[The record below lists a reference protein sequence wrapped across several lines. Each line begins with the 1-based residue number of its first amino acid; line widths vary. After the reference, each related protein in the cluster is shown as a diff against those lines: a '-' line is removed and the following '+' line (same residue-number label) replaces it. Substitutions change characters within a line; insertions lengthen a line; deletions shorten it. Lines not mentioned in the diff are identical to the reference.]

1 MEAVCEG
8 IADSG
13 ITAVQIG
20 LGPTP
25 MLYFAVQHFGVD
37 GGIQITGSH
46 NPAGYNGFK
55 MLIGPHTMHGEALLE
70 LVRVA
75 ESGDFAGGNAPQEY
89 RSISDDYV
97 EALLTRVGD
106 CGALRCAWDPGN
118 GAVGAVLSRVVERL
132 DGQHVVI
139 NEVVDGAFPA
149 HHPDPTEE
157 KNLADLRALVKT
169 DRCDI
174 GFAFDGDGDRLGI
187 VDRFGRIV
195 WPDQYLALLARSV
208 LKKRPGAKIIA
219 DVKASDALFESIAKA
234 GGQPVMWK
242 TGHSLIKRKMQE
254 IDAPLAGEMSG
265 HVFFADRWFGFDD
278 ALYAALRVLEVLE
291 EEGIT
296 MDAFFDRLPK
306 KVNTPEIRLL
316 CDDDIKFS
324 IISAIHSEINGAGA
338 KMIDIDGM
346 RVKSGNGWW
355 LLRASNT
362 QPALIVRCEADDA
375 ESLFRIKSE
384 LANVLK
390 RIGVDHAPLLS

>member
-1 MEAVCEG
+1 
-8 IADSG
+8 
-13 ITAVQIG
+13 
-20 LGPTP
+20 
-25 MLYFAVQHFGVD
+25 
-37 GGIQITGSH
+37 
-46 NPAGYNGFK
+46 
-55 MLIGPHTMHGEALLE
+55 
-70 LVRVA
+70 
-75 ESGDFAGGNAPQEY
+75 
-89 RSISDDYV
+89 
-97 EALLTRVGD
+97 
-106 CGALRCAWDPGN
+106 
-118 GAVGAVLSRVVERL
+118 
-132 DGQHVVI
+132 
-139 NEVVDGAFPA
+139 
-149 HHPDPTEE
+149 
-157 KNLADLRALVKT
+157 
-169 DRCDI
+169 
-174 GFAFDGDGDRLGI
+174 
-187 VDRFGRIV
+187 
-195 WPDQYLALLARSV
+195 
-208 LKKRPGAKIIA
+208 
-219 DVKASDALFESIAKA
+219 
-234 GGQPVMWK
+234 
-242 TGHSLIKRKMQE
+242 MQE